1 MPDILVTGGTGQVG
15 TDLSRLSWPDDV
27 YIHTPPRAE
36 FDLCSAES
44 IGAFFQGKR
53 FAAVINCAAYTA
65 VDRAESDSAAAFLV
79 NSQGPA
85 WLAEATRN
93 AKIPL
98 IHLSTD
104 YVFDG
109 SKTTAYSEDDETV
122 PLGVYGASKRAG
134 ELAVISGNP
143 RSIVLRT
150 AWVLSAHGSN
160 FLKTMLRLARS
171 NAEVRV
177 VADQVGCPTSAT
189 DIAIALQTMV
199 LRMIEDSSAPHGI
212 YHFVNAGETSWC
224 GLAQEIF
231 AVSEEAGGPSAVVT
245 AITSAEYP
253 TAARRPA
260 NSRLRTE
267 KLQRDY
273 GTRPRE
279 WQSAVRDIVQEL
291 LEPQK

>member
-1 MPDILVTGGTGQVG
+1 M
-15 TDLSRLSWPDDV
+15 
-27 YIHTPPRAE
+27 
-36 FDLCSAES
+36 
-44 IGAFFQGKR
+44 
-53 FAAVINCAAYTA
+53 
-65 VDRAESDSAAAFLV
+65 
-79 NSQGPA
+79 
-85 WLAEATRN
+85 AEATRN

-122 PLGVYGASKRAG
+122 PLGVYGASKRAS

-143 RSIVLRT
+143 QSIVLRT

-212 YHFVNAGETSWC
+212 YHFVNAGETRRSE
-224 GLAQEIF
+224 AQTSELQYLMRTSY
-231 AVSEEAGGPSAVVT
+231 AV
-245 AITSAEYP
+245 
-253 TAARRPA
+253 
-260 NSRLRTE
+260 
-267 KLQRDY
+267 
-273 GTRPRE
+273 
-279 WQSAVRDIVQEL
+279 
-291 LEPQK
+291 